1 MKSRE
6 SMVRLKRFQVEE
18 KRRQVAQ
25 IEGMVADFD
34 RMSDE
39 LSMHI
44 DAEQERTGIRDASHF
59 AYSTFARAAMARR
72 DNLKA
77 SSGELRA
84 QRDAAVADLEVAEEE
99 LAKMEAIAERDQR
112 SGTSD
117 RSDRVA

>member
-6 SMVRLKRFQVEE
+6 SMARLKRFQVEE

-39 LSMHI
+39 LGMHI

-72 DNLKA
+72 DNLNA
-77 SSGELRA
+77 SSGELRV
-84 QRDAAVADLEVAEEE
+84 QSDAAVADLGVAEEE

-112 SGTSD
+112 PSTSD

>member
-39 LSMHI
+39 LNMHI
-44 DAEQERTGIRDASHF
+44 DAEQERTGIRDTSHF

-77 SSGELRA
+77 SAGGLRV
-84 QRDAAVADLEVAEEE
+84 QRDAAGADLESAEEE
-99 LAKMEAIAERDQR
+99 LAKLEAIAERDQR
-112 SGTSD
+112 PTPDD
-117 RSDRVA
+117 RSERVA

>member
-1 MKSRE
+1 
-6 SMVRLKRFQVEE
+6 MVRLKRFQVEE

-77 SSGELRA
+77 SSEELRA